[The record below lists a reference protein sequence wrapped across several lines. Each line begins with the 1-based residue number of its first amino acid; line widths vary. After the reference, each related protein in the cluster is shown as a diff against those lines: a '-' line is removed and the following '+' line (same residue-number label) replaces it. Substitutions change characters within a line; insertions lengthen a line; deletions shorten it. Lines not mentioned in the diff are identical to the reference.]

1 MTRVLIAGG
10 GLAGGLLALRL
21 AAKRRDVDVTILERA
36 PTLGGTH
43 TWSFHTSDL
52 DGDAIALVGP
62 LVERTWA
69 GYAVRFPVHGRRVA
83 LQYAS
88 LRSER
93 FDAAIRKALPH
104 GVLTRAAVV
113 AVTESGARLAD
124 GSWIAAD
131 CVVDARGPCT
141 GQAHGVWGYQAFLG
155 LDLELAR
162 PHGLAEPLLM
172 DATVGQSGGFRF
184 VYALPWG
191 TQRILVEDTCY
202 GGPELDR
209 EASRVR
215 ILQWAEREGWTVNG
229 VAREE
234 EGILPIPLAAR
245 LDDAWHEGPAAPI
258 GVRAG
263 FFHATTG
270 YSLPWA
276 ARLAVSIAARPRL
289 DTESVRAHV
298 RAEAEREW
306 ESQGFFRL
314 LNRLLFEA
322 ADDAARYR
330 VLERFYR
337 LPDALIARFYAGRL
351 GWRDRVRLL
360 SGRPPVPIL
369 RALRAAVPRR
379 ATEVSA

>member
-36 PTLGGTH
+36 TALGGTH

-52 DGDAIALVGP
+52 DGDTIALVGP

-69 GYAVRFPVHGRRVA
+69 GYAVRFPAHRRRVA

-93 FDAAIRKALPH
+93 LDAAVHKALPH
-104 GVLTRAAVV
+104 GVLTRAEVV
-113 AVTESGARLAD
+113 ALGESGARLAD

-131 CVVDARGPCT
+131 CVVDARGPRT
-141 GQAHGVWGYQAFLG
+141 GPAQGAWGCQAFFG

-162 PHGLAEPLLM
+162 PHGLAEPVLM
-172 DATVGQSGGFRF
+172 DATIEQSGGFRF

-209 EASRVR
+209 EASRARV
-215 ILQWAEREGWTVNG
+215 LEWARREGWIVNG

-234 EGILPIPLAAR
+234 EGVLPIPLTAR

-276 ARLAVSIAARPRL
+276 ARLAVSIAALPRL
-289 DTESVRAHV
+289 DTASVAAHV
-298 RAEAEREW
+298 RARAEREW

-322 ADDAARYR
+322 ADEAARYR

-337 LPDALIARFYAGRL
+337 LPDALVARFYAGRL
-351 GWRDRVRLL
+351 GWRDRMRLL
-360 SGRPPVPIL
+360 SGRPPVALL
-369 RALRAAVPRR
+369 RAFRAAVNMR
-379 ATEVSA
+379 APEMGA